1 MDSLNKPLN
10 PSDFEIS
17 EAPSANPTRL
27 STRKKT
33 AGKPSVKQNKVK
45 PEPKQKVKV
54 PGLGK
59 VTLTTH

>member
-1 MDSLNKPLN
+1 MQPNQPLN

-45 PEPKQKVKV
+45 PEPKKRITT
-54 PGLGK
+54 PGLGM
-59 VTLTTH
+59 VSITTH